1 MRSLGAA
8 SFILAAMLV
17 ASPRAQQPFRSRVEG
32 IRVDALVT
40 NGRRPVEGLL
50 AQDFEVRD
58 NGVLQTVDAVALESM
73 PLSVIFVLDAS
84 GSVAGA
90 KMAHLSSAVEL
101 MLRGLRGQDR
111 AALVT
116 FSHRVRLQSSLTSN
130 LAEIGRL
137 VPAADAEGGTALND
151 AVYAGLAIGDTEDT
165 RSLVV
170 VFSDGLDNSSWL
182 GSATVELA
190 ARRADAVV
198 YGVAVAEHVVLQRRS
213 AFGEGGAVP
222 VYSPGQTAFLDA
234 IAQDTGGRVIRA
246 DATENLPKAFGDI
259 LREFRTRYVLTYSAR
274 GVDTAGWHTIDVKVK
289 GRRLEVRAR
298 RGYQR

>member
-190 ARRADAVV
+190 VRRADAVV
-198 YGVAVAEHVVLQRRS
+198 YGVAVAEHVVQRRG

-222 VYSPGQTAFLDA
+222 VYSPGQTAFLDT
-234 IAQDTGGRVIRA
+234 IAKDTGGRVIRA